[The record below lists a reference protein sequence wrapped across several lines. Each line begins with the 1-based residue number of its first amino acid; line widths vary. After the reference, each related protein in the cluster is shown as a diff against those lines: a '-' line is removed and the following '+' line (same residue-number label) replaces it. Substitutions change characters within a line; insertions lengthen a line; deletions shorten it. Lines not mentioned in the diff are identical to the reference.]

1 MKPTSTQIVILGGG
15 YVSVLAYQS
24 IVKKMRRQLAND
36 DIHITVVCPL
46 LHHTFHG
53 WTAETLTGVLQTKNQ
68 LSPLSEVMSKAQ
80 LIVGQA
86 EILDPSWN
94 TVKIRLEDGSLESLY
109 YDHLLIGFGS
119 FDSEAIEGVREY
131 GYQVKARDSFHRTKD
146 AIYRLVQ
153 QAAQTDAQTARQ
165 LLTFTL
171 AGGGFTGVELAT
183 NIAEYVRALK
193 KEHPSLLNVEPQVRL
208 VHSGNRVLAALPE
221 GCERLVR
228 YAEKTMDQYGIKVIH
243 NCRITEVTETGVYL
257 NDGLFLPSSMVIST
271 VGQSRVRLKGTELME
286 RDESGRL
293 CTNEYQQIIGHDN
306 IWGGGD
312 ACHVKRHKTD
322 RACPA
327 NALWAIKHGEH
338 VGRNIARAVQGRALK
353 PFTFRGLGEAASL
366 GVGKGIGEL
375 YGFQFT
381 GMLAWVLRWF
391 FFHYFMPSRRVMFQA
406 MGDWLFLAFWGKR
419 KGVLTMQ
426 QAEEAQRFQ
435 FASRSN
441 VLETVFDSQVG

>member
-1 MKPTSTQIVILGGG
+1 MKTPSSQIVILGGG
-15 YVSVLAYQS
+15 YVAVLAYQS
-24 IVKKMRRQLAND
+24 IVKRLRRQLTNGD
-36 DIHITVVCPL
+36 VQITVICPL

-68 LSPLSEVMSKAQ
+68 LSPLAEVMPEAH

-86 EILDPSWN
+86 EAIDSSWN
-94 TVKIRLEDGSLESLY
+94 TVKVRFEDGSTESVY

-119 FDSEAIEGVREY
+119 FDSEKVEGIREF
-131 GYQVKARDSFHRTKD
+131 GYQVKTRDAFHETRDT
-146 AIYRLVQ
+146 IYRLVQ
-153 QAAQTDAQTARQ
+153 RAAKTDEQSARQ

-183 NIAEYVRALK
+183 NIAEYVRVLK
-193 KEHPSLLNVEPQVRL
+193 KEHLSLHDVEPQVRL

-221 GCERLVR
+221 GCDRLVR
-228 YAEKTMDQYGIKVIH
+228 YAEKTMTDYGIKVINNH
-243 NCRITEVTETGVYL
+243 RISKVTETGVYL
-257 NDGLFLPSSMVIST
+257 DNNSFLPSSMVIST

-286 RDESGRL
+286 RDEVGRL
-293 CTNEYQQIIGHDN
+293 CTNEFQQIPGYDN

-312 ACHVKRHKTD
+312 ACHVKRYKTD
-322 RACPA
+322 KACPS
-327 NALWAIKHGEH
+327 NALWAIKHGEA
-338 VGRNIARAVQGRALK
+338 VGRNIARAVLGKTLK

-381 GMLAWVLRWF
+381 GLLAWVLRWF

-406 MGDWLFLAFWGKR
+406 MGDWLFLAFSGKR
-419 KGVLTMQ
+419 KGVVAIQ
-426 QAEEAQRFQ
+426 QAEKAKWTPVVIRPD
-435 FASRSN
+435 
-441 VLETVFDSQVG
+441 VLETVA